1 VEEVSLEICQPY
13 DRDLPGKAREDDS
26 SGGHDNEDD
35 PKQLV
40 SIRGRWS
47 RSAVIDNSVT
57 GHPVSTLTQN
67 GEQSCWLVLI
77 VTRCH
82 EHFSASRQLIR
93 DVPKGPVTSFCGA
106 LILGQGRH
114 HARKDGNRVRRHPN
128 RGSRGEGLNRIKD
141 HGGSEV
147 LWVTG

>member
-47 RSAVIDNSVT
+47 RSAVTDNSVT
-57 GHPVSTLTQN
+57 GHPVSTVTQV
-67 GEQSCWLVLI
+67 GEHSCWLVLI

-82 EHFSASRQLIR
+82 EHCSASRQLIR
-93 DVPKGPVTSFCGA
+93 DVPKGPVTSFCYSGRDGITLGRTATESGA
-106 LILGQGRH
+106 IRTKAAVAKGST
-114 HARKDGNRVRRHPN
+114 
-128 RGSRGEGLNRIKD
+128 GSRIMVAVKCCG
-141 HGGSEV
+141 
-147 LWVTG
+147 